1 MKVFLDTNVLAAG
14 FATRGLCSDLIREVL
29 ENHELITS
37 LELLVELKR
46 ILTRK
51 FKVPTEQVEEVLD
64 LVHASSMIAEPDA
77 QAAYEITD
85 SDDIPHLSAAET
97 AQCEF
102 FVTGDKEL
110 WSLSPIGAMR
120 VLSPRDFW
128 KAIQAQ
134 PSTAD
139 LAFRSEPDIP

>member
-37 LELLVELKR
+37 LEILVELKHV
-46 ILTRK
+46 LTKK
-51 FKVPTEQVEEVLD
+51 FKVPSEQVEEVLD
-64 LVHASSMIAEPDA
+64 LVHTSSRIAEPDTR
-77 QAAYEITD
+77 AAYQITD
-85 SDDIPHLSAAET
+85 LDDVPHLSAAKT
-97 AQCEF
+97 AKCDF

-110 WSLSPIGAMR
+110 WSVSPIGAMQ

-128 KAIQAQ
+128 KAMQAQ
-134 PSTAD
+134 PHTA
-139 LAFRSEPDIP
+139 R

>member
-14 FATRGLCSDLIREVL
+14 FATRGLCSDVIREVL
-29 ENHELITS
+29 ENHELVSS
-37 LELLVELKR
+37 LEILVELKR
-46 ILTRK
+46 ILTKK
-51 FKVPTEQVEEVLD
+51 FKVPAEQVEEVLD
-64 LVHASSMIAEPDA
+64 LVHTSSSVSEHDA
-77 QAAYEITD
+77 HAAYDI
-85 SDDIPHLSAAET
+85 SDLDDVPHLSAAET

-110 WSLSPIGAMR
+110 WSLNPIGTMQ

-134 PSTAD
+134 PNTA
-139 LAFRSEPDIP
+139 R

>member
-1 MKVFLDTNVLAAG
+1 MRVFLDTNVLAAG

-29 ENHELITS
+29 ENHELTTS
-37 LELLVELKR
+37 LEILVELKR
-46 ILTRK
+46 ILTKK
-51 FKVPTEQVEEVLD
+51 FKVPAEQVEEVLD
-64 LVHASSMIAEPDA
+64 LVHTSAMIAEPDT
-77 QAAYEITD
+77 QATYKITD
-85 SDDIPHLSAAET
+85 MDDILHLSAAEV

-110 WSLSPIGAMR
+110 WSVSPIGTMR

-134 PSTAD
+134 PNTA
-139 LAFRSEPDIP
+139 R